1 MFLTDK
7 IVSIYLLSNAGM
19 YLQLDNKVHAFTH
32 NHIQCLE
39 EMMSNDLGFK
49 VLNHWRFVPDL
60 QMTVVLNFTKIYSM
74 LYLVYVVMSF
84 KCLR

>member
-19 YLQLDNKVHAFTH
+19 YLQLDNKVHAFIH
-32 NHIQCLE
+32 NHIQFLE

-49 VLNHWRFVPDL
+49 VLNHWHLVPDL
-60 QMTVVLNFTKIYSM
+60 QMTVVLNLTKIYSM

-84 KCLR
+84 KCL